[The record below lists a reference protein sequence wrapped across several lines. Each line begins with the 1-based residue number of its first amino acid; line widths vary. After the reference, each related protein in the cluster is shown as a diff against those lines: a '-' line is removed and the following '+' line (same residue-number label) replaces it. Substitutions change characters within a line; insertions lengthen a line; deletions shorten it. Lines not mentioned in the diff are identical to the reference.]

1 MWNNVTAIVKNQS
14 TKRLA
19 LAIVVSAALH
29 AYLVGGFNMHMP
41 SLKKE
46 MHVIEA
52 RLQMPKVVIQQEAAE
67 EAVVNAQPKP
77 VTSLPKKQVPKLA
90 PEAIE
95 EPVSDIK
102 PQQMDISPEVL
113 SAATLEQAIKPSPIE
128 EAPQA
133 ENSQSVQTEQQ
144 AESQLVDAGF
154 VINENA
160 YQYVETDFDVRT
172 EIDGATEGSAKI
184 TYNLTDNQQYALKS
198 VIKPRGLAALIIS
211 DLLQTSDGTLTKNG
225 LQPNVY
231 LYQYGAKTDKTYSA
245 KFDWASKMVS
255 LITAKGTKTAEIADG
270 TQDLLSFMYQFMY
283 VAPLERMQISIAT
296 GKKLANY
303 DYSFDG
309 EETVNIPMGEIKTLH
324 IFHVG
329 DESDEKTELWLALD
343 YQYVPVKIRKTEKNG
358 KVYELVATRVNTA
371 RPVVLN

>member
-1 MWNNVTAIVKNQS
+1 MWNNVVDIVKNQS

-19 LAIVVSAALH
+19 LAIVVSAVLH
-29 AYLVGGFNMHMP
+29 AYLVGGLHVHMP

-46 MHVIEA
+46 MHIIEA
-52 RLQMPKVVIQQEAAE
+52 RIQMPKVVIQHAATKE
-67 EAVVNAQPKP
+67 EVVKMQAEPVDALPQKQMPQP
-77 VTSLPKKQVPKLA
+77 VA
-90 PEAIE
+90 EAIA
-95 EPVSDIK
+95 EPVSEIK
-102 PQQMDISPEVL
+102 PQQTDITPEAL
-113 SAATLEQAIKPSPIE
+113 DAAALNPLPTE
-128 EAPQA
+128 EALPAENGQLVQA
-133 ENSQSVQTEQQ
+133 EQQTE
-144 AESQLVDAGF
+144 SQPIDTGL

-184 TYNLTDNQQYALKS
+184 TFNLIDNQQYALKS

-225 LQPNVY
+225 LQPNAY
-231 LYQYGAKTDKTYSA
+231 LYQYGNKTDKTYSA

-255 LITAKGTKTAEIADG
+255 LITAKGTKTEEIADG

-296 GKKLANY
+296 GKKLADY

-309 EETVNIPMGEIKTLH
+309 EESISIPMGELKTLH
-324 IFHVG
+324 IFHTG
-329 DESDEKTELWLALD
+329 DNSNEKTELWLALD

-358 KVYELVATRVNTA
+358 KIYELVATRINTA